1 MIQTSKLNSE
11 LISLPDKY
19 EQYSIET
26 QQLIVKYLNQLDNKE
41 QIAYLI
47 AKEHLGT
54 SFDIVKSIGYI
65 EWKKKL
71 NDA

>member
-1 MIQTSKLNSE
+1 MTNNSIIDS
-11 LISLPDKY
+11 IS
-19 EQYSIET
+19 ETENFNHYSIEIRDSI
-26 QQLIVKYLNQLDNKE
+26 LKYLKQLNDKE

-65 EWKKKL
+65 EWKK
-71 NDA
+71 NHHHS